1 MFVSLGIATNTQAFK
16 RKKDQKNADPAHILL
31 FKAVEAYF
39 ANGCTD
45 FDPKVRCTS
54 LPPLYFQHP
63 GTYSHKVSLNLTN
76 ILKATQ

>member
-1 MFVSLGIATNTQAFK
+1 MFLSLGIACDAQGMKA
-16 RKKDQKNADPAHILL
+16 KKDRKDADPAHVLL

-63 GTYSHKVSLNLTN
+63 GKYLPKP
-76 ILKATQ
+76 

>member
-1 MFVSLGIATNTQAFK
+1 MFLSLGIACDAQGLKT
-16 RKKDQKNADPAHILL
+16 KKDHKDADPAHILL

-45 FDPKVRCTS
+45 FNPKVRCTS

-63 GTYSHKVSLNLTN
+63 GKHPHKTLDFP
-76 ILKATQ
+76 

>member
-1 MFVSLGIATNTQAFK
+1 MFVSLGIATSTQAFK
-16 RKKDQKNADPAHILL
+16 RKKDQKNAEPAHMLL

-63 GTYSHKVSLNLTN
+63 GKYSTRVP
-76 ILKATQ
+76 